1 MTYVIAGLC
10 GSLDD
15 MNSIEKNAAIGEK
28 DTVYILGGV
37 IGGELSLLTELSM
50 RPNFYPVSDREV
62 LDALRML
69 GGFTKLLSGGG
80 TPDPGFVAE
89 MKAWASRGGA
99 ATLEAFREMDDDMRE
114 GIIDYLGEFSL
125 FEETTVKGNDY
136 LLLSAGV
143 EGYTGSEDLYELDP
157 SAFEGEGFDMNSDF
171 AGKTVVTARAKQGQY
186 DKVTNFRSNWC
197 LDCGRAAC
205 LRLEDG
211 ECFYA

>member
-15 MNSIEKNAAIGEK
+15 LNSIEKNAAIGEK

-125 FEETTVKGNDY
+125 FEETTVKGNVY

-157 SAFEGEGFDMNSDF
+157 SAFEGEGFDMNSHFD
-171 AGKTVVTARAKQGQY
+171 GKTVVTARAKQGQY
-186 DKVTNFRSNWC
+186 DKVTNFRGNWC

-211 ECFYA
+211 ECFYS